1 VLLLDEPTVGLDQAT
16 EAGIVSRLRGWSK
29 GRTMVVATHSMAL
42 VNAADRL
49 IVVEGGKVVADGP
62 RDRVLVQP
70 QRQQPTTRVPTP
82 QTAQIG

>member
-70 QRQQPTTRVPTP
+70 QRQQPNTGRPS
-82 QTAQIG
+82 QTANAG